1 MLKADIAETSLVTT
15 SSLNLRLMLQLDGSF
30 RGALTMELFHEVTGM
45 DLLISKVLLD
55 SFSL

>member
-1 MLKADIAETSLVTT
+1 
-15 SSLNLRLMLQLDGSF
+15 MLQLDGSF
-30 RGALTMELFHEVTGM
+30 CGTLTMELFHEVTGM

>member
-1 MLKADIAETSLVTT
+1 
-15 SSLNLRLMLQLDGSF
+15 MLQLDGSF